1 MLRRIALFSLS
12 TLALGLIACG
22 DDTSGNTTDTGV
34 DAIFPD
40 VIGGD
45 TTTTLP
51 DTNQTEAV
59 RRLVFEQDFG
69 DDNVACQQTDHCT
82 ISISYIEQRKL
93 EVVYTEDGAT
103 TPGQV
108 VKFSLENDNDG
119 VGFLSTLSSV
129 TDEQGIAS
137 VETKAKESHV
147 GQFTVKAF
155 IDNSDIP
162 PLYFDVVVTPKGQ
175 VPLTVIGTYAGNR
188 PVANYSVRLYKQNTA
203 GVPSCADM
211 LELYENTT
219 ANQSKDNIQL
229 TQSAKFP
236 DFDNLE
242 TETPQKYTIFL
253 FSKNQADAI
262 QAWGCNDQEGI
273 VEWAKAASVTVEMLD
288 RPPVYAGPYNITSR
302 FDFISA
308 IPDPYGTWV
317 GYVVGFF
324 QSPTQTV
331 FELACDL
338 LGGFEDQQLEGFCG
352 TLFTR
357 GPDGEV
363 QPGTVGGFVFDLVDD
378 ILNGSVQGTTFGNVL
393 QAGGDVADIL
403 KAFEISATL
412 TFKNEPNEEGKWTE
426 ADTTENWH
434 TVKVKWTL
442 GANCDPNTEVGCGV
456 RSFNISAIQQEAV
469 TGSFTASVEDDW
481 KLTIDP
487 HPLNL
492 HYGALINYF
501 LEKFLL
507 PVVTGE
513 EVVDTYEELL
523 GFLIGGGVECLQPS
537 ANSLDCCGTFAD
549 DTIGDESGSIDS
561 GTETA
566 VNAACNAIINAGP
579 GFLRNTLT
587 GLDLNTGDVFTLGT
601 KSACLLSDF
610 DNDMRVDGVGSQ
622 SNPCMWD
629 VLLDFGGGSST
640 RFDAI
645 FWGARAE

>member
-1 MLRRIALFSLS
+1 MLRKIALFTLS
-12 TLALGLIACG
+12 TLAVGLMACG
-22 DDTSGNTTDTGV
+22 DDTSGNTDTGA

-40 VIGGD
+40 IIGADAD
-45 TTTTLP
+45 TTQLP
-51 DTNQTEAV
+51 DTNQTQAV
-59 RRLVFEQDFG
+59 RRLEFDQAFG
-69 DDNVACQQTDHCT
+69 DDQVACKGTDHCT
-82 ISISYIEQRKL
+82 ISISYVETRSLK
-93 EVVYTEDGAT
+93 VVYTEDGAT
-103 TPGQV
+103 VSGQV
-108 VKFSLENDNDG
+108 VKFALENDNDS
-119 VGFLSTLSSV
+119 VGFISSLSSV
-129 TDEQGIAS
+129 TDESGIAQI
-137 VETKAKESHV
+137 ETKAKQSHV
-147 GQFTVKAF
+147 GQFGVKAYV
-155 IDNSDIP
+155 DNSDIP
-162 PLYFDVVVTPKGQ
+162 ALHFDVVVTPKGQ
-175 VPLTVIGTYAGNR
+175 VPLTVFGSYAGNR
-188 PVANYSVRLYKQNTA
+188 PVGNYSVRLYKQNTA
-203 GVPSCADM
+203 GVPNCANLLD
-211 LELYENTT
+211 LYENAT
-219 ANQSKDNIQL
+219 AAQSKDNIQL

-242 TETPQKYTIFL
+242 TESPQKYTIFL
-253 FSKNQADAI
+253 FSKNQNDAI
-262 QAWGCNDQEGI
+262 QAWGCDDQSGI
-273 VEWAKAASVTVEMLD
+273 VEWAKTATVEVEMLD
-288 RPPVYAGPYNITSR
+288 RPPVYAGAYNITSR

-308 IPDPYGTWV
+308 IPEPYGTWV

-338 LGGFEDQQLEGFCG
+338 LGGFEDQQLQGFCG

-357 GPDGEV
+357 GPDGDV
-363 QPGTVGGFVFDLVDD
+363 QPGTIGGFVFDLVDD
-378 ILNGSVQGTTFGNVL
+378 ILNGAVQGTTFGNVL

-412 TFKNEPNEEGKWTE
+412 TFKKEPNEAGQWAA

-456 RSFNISAIQQEAV
+456 RSFNMSAIQQQAV
-469 TGSFTASVEDDW
+469 TGSFSASVADYW

-507 PVVTGE
+507 PVVTGQ

-523 GFLIGGGVECLQPS
+523 GFLIGGGVACLQPT
-537 ANSLDCCGTFAD
+537 AGALDCCGTFAD
-549 DTIGDESGSIDS
+549 GTVGDESGQIDS

-566 VNAACNAIINAGP
+566 VNAACNAIASAGP
-579 GFLRNTLT
+579 SFLRNTLT
-587 GLDLNTGDVFTLGT
+587 NLDLNTGDVFTIGT
-601 KSACLLSDF
+601 KSACMLTDF
-610 DNDMRVDGVGSQ
+610 DNDMIVDGVGSQ
-622 SNPCMWD
+622 STPCLWD